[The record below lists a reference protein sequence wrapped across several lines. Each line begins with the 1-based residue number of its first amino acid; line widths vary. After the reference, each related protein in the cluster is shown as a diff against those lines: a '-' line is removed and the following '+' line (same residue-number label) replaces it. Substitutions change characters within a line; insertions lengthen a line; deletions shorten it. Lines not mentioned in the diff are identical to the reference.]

1 MSESP
6 KGTAPADDVD
16 AELGY
21 HERFVAE
28 RADGRFAVPWCLDC
42 GLRFWHPRRH
52 CPECTSTRIDYV
64 EPTWP
69 AHVYTYT
76 VNHRPK
82 QDGQAGETSTVG
94 YIELEDGLRILA
106 ALEVP
111 LDGDVIGSAVRPEPR
126 TTEDGVRFVFVP
138 ATGA

>member
-1 MSESP
+1 MSNESAAE
-6 KGTAPADDVD
+6 TAAT
-16 AELGY
+16 ELDY

-28 RADGRFAVPWCLDC
+28 REQGRFVVPWCQEC

-52 CPECTSTRIDYV
+52 CPECGSTRIDYV

-69 AHVYTYT
+69 AHIYTYT

-82 QDGQAGETSTVG
+82 KEDEPGGTSTVG
-94 YIELEDGLRILA
+94 YVELEDGLRILST
-106 ALEVP
+106 LEVP
-111 LDGDVIGSAVRPEPR
+111 LDGDIIGMAVRPDAR
-126 TTEDGVRFVFVP
+126 STEAGVGFVFVP